1 MEKTTTC
8 SPALRFACTSTAC
21 VLADSACLPA
31 DFLKVRLQL
40 QNELLPPS
48 APRAARYSA
57 ALSSPHAAAAAEGAR
72 LPLLRYDSTL
82 LGAPFSVLPPNL
94 GSEPHAAA
102 RTCCHLALVMV
113 PGYHPARL
121 VVHCWTPVPLHAAAE

>member
-48 APRAARYSA
+48 APRLGVVAMARTILQKEGVLAFWSG
-57 ALSSPHAAAAAEGAR
+57 LPAAATRQFCYGGLSFFA
-72 LPLLRYDSTL
+72 Y
-82 LGAPFSVLPPNL
+82 PFIKD
-94 GSEPHAAA
+94 
-102 RTCCHLALVMV
+102 ALNSFEI
-113 PGYHPARL
+113 
-121 VVHCWTPVPLHAAAE
+121 T